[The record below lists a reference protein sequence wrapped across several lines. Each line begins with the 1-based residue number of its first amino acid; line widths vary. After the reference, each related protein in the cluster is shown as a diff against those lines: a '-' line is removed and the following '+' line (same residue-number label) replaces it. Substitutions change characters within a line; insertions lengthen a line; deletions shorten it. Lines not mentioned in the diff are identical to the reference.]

1 MTINDT
7 EFAPPTGASVAS
19 EIFGLVQFP
28 RLALRAPKLI
38 GLPRGDKTVVI
49 FPGYSTNDLAMLPLR
64 SALKAL
70 GHQPFGWGFGTN
82 RAEVEKMLDP
92 VAEMVERRVEQT
104 GKPATTIGWSN
115 GGIFARE
122 VARDRPELVSQV
134 ITFGTPVFGGPKF
147 TRGAALYPAN
157 EVDRVAKMVDE
168 RNAIPIEQPITSIYS
183 EADNIVDWRAC
194 IDTFSPNVENL
205 EVRSTHAGMLLDP
218 DIWTII
224 ANRLAN

>member
-1 MTINDT
+1 MTIHDT
-7 EFAPPTGASVAS
+7 EFSAPTGASLAS
-19 EIFGLVQFP
+19 EIFGLLQFP
-28 RLALRAPKLI
+28 RLAVQSPKLI
-38 GLPRGDKTVVI
+38 RLPRGDETVVV

-92 VAEMVERRVEQT
+92 VIEMVERRVEQT
-104 GKPATTIGWSN
+104 GRPATTIGWSN

-122 VARDRPELVSQV
+122 VARDRPDLVTQI
-134 ITFGTPVFGGPKF
+134 ITIGTPVFGGPKY
-147 TRGAALYPAN
+147 TRGAALYPQD
-157 EVDRVAKMVDE
+157 EVDRIAKVVDD

-194 IDTFSPNVENL
+194 IDTFSPNVENI
-205 EVRSTHAGMLLDP
+205 EVSSTHAGMIIDP
-218 DIWTII
+218 DVWTII
-224 ANRLAN
+224 AKRLAD